1 MENFV
6 DYKEYRRIM
15 SEEFKLRPDSKYH
28 SSLLMSSFVTSAIDI
43 RRAVEQIH
51 EVAMNSTVQRSY
63 IVCYHLDGR
72 EQFVLRGETIDGEKR
87 TRNLVYES
95 DAAHAN
101 LVSEIVDQALMACY
115 GGDFGQV
122 GSQYPVT
129 SDGYTYRDIIKA
141 ARFHDLAENLTGDVP
156 DNDSCDPVRKTSCEL
171 ARISAIT
178 DNAPSYDMETN
189 SRVLKLLQ
197 SMAKKD
203 TPTGRLLYICDK
215 LAATFMTLT
224 YDSLGYPPRLR
235 PSDPYASARDF
246 DEMMMCD
253 VVDEDGSRYASEM
266 WTVDLLH
273 IRNLIQYDDTGFI
286 TACLVMYTL
295 MVRGKWYDWRERDY
309 EAVKQSKSHP

>member
-1 MENFV
+1 MDNFV

-43 RRAVEQIH
+43 RRAVEQIR
-51 EVAMNSTVQRSY
+51 EVAINSTVQRSY
-63 IVCYHLDGR
+63 IVSYHLDGR
-72 EQFVLRGETIDGEKR
+72 GQFVLQGETIDGEKR

-101 LVSEIVDQALMACY
+101 LVSEIIDQALMACY
-115 GGDFGQV
+115 GGDFGQA

-129 SDGYTYRDIIKA
+129 SDGYTYRDINKA
-141 ARFHDLAENLTGDVP
+141 ARYHDLGENLTGDDP
-156 DNDSCDPVRKTSCEL
+156 DNASGDPERKTSYEL
-171 ARISAIT
+171 AHIGAIT
-178 DNAPSYDMETN
+178 DNAPSYDAGAN

-197 SMAKKD
+197 SMVKKD

-224 YDSLGYPPRLR
+224 YDSLGYPPRLS
-235 PSDPYASARDF
+235 PTDSCVSARDF

-253 VVDEDGSRYASEM
+253 TVDDDGFRHASEM
-266 WTVDLLH
+266 WTVDMLH
-273 IRNLIQYDDTGFI
+273 IRNLIEYDDTGFI

-309 EAVKQSKSHP
+309 EKKKTHDYHP